1 MGEGL
6 YHDPDGVT
14 AYAEP
19 YEHAAPD
26 DHDDDDDDWGFVWE
40 DFITHVLAVLPA
52 SWSPLAWAWKN
63 RARILARNGLHVLT
77 VFEDSY
83 NRAHL
88 TIAVRADLEAS
99 REALAK
105 AQLRAASA
113 RFFDAL
119 HLTYPLRV
127 RTSPW
132 TSAAYTPGHERMVA

>member
-6 YHDPDGVT
+6 YCDPDGVT

-19 YEHAAPD
+19 YEHAAPY
-26 DHDDDDDDWGFVWE
+26 DHDDDDWGFVWD
-40 DFITHVLAVLPA
+40 DFVTHVLALLPA
-52 SWSPLAWAWKN
+52 SWSRVAWAWKG

-88 TIAVRADLEAS
+88 TIAVRCDLDAS
-99 REALAK
+99 REALGK
-105 AQLRAASA
+105 AQLRATSG

-119 HLTYPLRV
+119 HRTYPLRV

>member
-19 YEHAAPD
+19 FDHAAPN
-26 DHDDDDDDWGFVWE
+26 DHDDDWGFVWQ
-40 DFITHVLAVLPA
+40 DFEADVLAVLPA
-52 SWSPLAWAWKN
+52 SWSRVTRAWKH
-63 RARILARNGLHVLT
+63 RARILAQNGLHVLT
-77 VFEDSY
+77 VYEDSY

-88 TIAVRADLEAS
+88 TIAARNDLDAS

-105 AQLRAASA
+105 AQVTPAAR
-113 RFFDAL
+113 RFFDTL
-119 HLTYPLRV
+119 HSSYPLRV

-132 TSAAYTPGHERMVA
+132 TSAAYTPSHERMVA